1 MASSKQLAAWLLV
14 GLATAGLLLPAL
26 IILVLRPQ
34 ETRKV
39 YEAVHATAP
48 LDIYLVLDASGSV
61 SDSDWRE
68 SLLFAR
74 DLSVQLNASVP
85 QFRAGLGQFSS
96 DFHDIF
102 PVSEDVSPLAALP
115 QGVEKKSGGTEMAK
129 ALCGNSFG
137 RFTQQ
142 EEAEARC
149 VGGAYGTLIA
159 APAQLPADLP
169 PNCEELS
176 SSRMIILVTDGRPG
190 PDDKSKLASAFL
202 KSATNV
208 TVLGIL
214 VKHDAKAVEGEILYA
229 LSSCCP
235 AESMKLTGTNDI
247 HVTCELPMNES
258 CHYMASMKD
267 DYAALR
273 RSIDGIV
280 QTLGDE
286 LQCEGVQELVSFLP
300 DSRSLWFLLL
310 LLPVLLHQIWQRSL
324 LRISSSYKPKEAHG
338 LPADVEM
345 STDVSREAQSPDG
358 ATTGGEARAS
368 AAEAAQAESR
378 ASAEG
383 KKWAPVRTAYII
395 NGARVDVDYGRS
407 SNAPPPTAPNAA
419 RRGNSFASVNDFPE
433 TAMQTIQSGTDAD
446 SKSVAGVISVVHAE
460 SLPPEVRRFNC
471 HIFVPLLL
479 TLLMLPFV
487 IIKSGI
493 LSVLLESPE
502 GSSSSKVITLTSWAL
517 EPIKSRSSQ

>member
-1 MASSKQLAAWLLV
+1 MASSKQLAAWLLI

-34 ETRKV
+34 EARRV
-39 YEAVHATAP
+39 HEAVHATAP

-61 SDSDWRE
+61 DESDWRE

-96 DFHDIF
+96 NFHDIF
-102 PVSEDVSPLAALP
+102 PVSEDVSLLAALP
-115 QGVEKKSGGTEMAK
+115 QGVQKKSGRTEMAK
-129 ALCGNSFG
+129 ALCGNSFDSS
-137 RFTQQ
+137 TKQ
-142 EEAEARC
+142 EEAKDRC
-149 VGGAYGTLIA
+149 VGGAYGTLMA
-159 APAQLPADLP
+159 APAQLPVDLP

-176 SSRMIILVTDGRPG
+176 SSRLIILVTDGRPG
-190 PDDKSKLASAFL
+190 PEDKSKLASAFL
-202 KSATNV
+202 KSNTNV

-214 VKHDAKAVEGEILYA
+214 VKHDAKAVEGQILYA

-235 AESMKLTGTNDI
+235 AESMKVTGTKDV
-247 HVTCELPMNES
+247 HVACELPMNES

-267 DYAALR
+267 YAALR

-280 QTLGDE
+280 RTLGDK
-286 LQCEGVQELVSFLP
+286 LQCEGVQESVSFLP
-300 DSRSLWFLLL
+300 DERSLWFLVL

-338 LPADVEM
+338 LPPTDVEM
-345 STDVSREAQSPDG
+345 TTDVSRGSKEETQSP
-358 ATTGGEARAS
+358 AAPTTGSEAADEARAS
-368 AAEAAQAESR
+368 QAAETVQAESR
-378 ASAEG
+378 ASAKG

-433 TAMQTIQSGTDAD
+433 TAMQTIQTGTDAN
-446 SKSVAGVISVVHAE
+446 SSVAGVISFVHAE
-460 SLPPEVRRFNC
+460 SLAPEVRRFNC

-487 IIKSGI
+487 IVKSGI
-493 LSVLLESPE
+493 LSLMESPA
-502 GSSSSKVITLTSWAL
+502 GSSSSKVITLITS
-517 EPIKSRSSQ
+517 

>member
-1 MASSKQLAAWLLV
+1 MASSKQLAAWLLI

-34 ETRKV
+34 EARKV

-61 SDSDWRE
+61 DKSDWRE

-96 DFHDIF
+96 NFHDIF
-102 PVSEDVSPLAALP
+102 PVSEDVSLLAALP
-115 QGVEKKSGGTEMAK
+115 QGVEKKSGRTEMGK
-129 ALCGNSFG
+129 ALCGNSFDSS
-137 RFTQQ
+137 TKQ
-142 EEAEARC
+142 EEAKDRC
-149 VGGAYGTLIA
+149 VGGAYGHKGDDFVSYECFCR
-159 APAQLPADLP
+159 QG
-169 PNCEELS
+169 
-176 SSRMIILVTDGRPG
+176 SRLIILVTDGRPG

-235 AESMKLTGTNDI
+235 AESMTVTGTNDV
-247 HVTCELPMNES
+247 HVACELPMNES

-280 QTLGDE
+280 RTLGDE
-286 LQCEGVQELVSFLP
+286 LQCEGVQESVSFLP
-300 DSRSLWFLLL
+300 DSRSLWFLVL
-310 LLPVLLHQIWQRSL
+310 LLPILLHQIWQRSL

-338 LPADVEM
+338 LPPTDVEM
-345 STDVSREAQSPDG
+345 TTDVSREQARSP
-358 ATTGGEARAS
+358 AAPTTGSETADEARAS
-368 AAEAAQAESR
+368 QAAESVQAESR
-378 ASAEG
+378 ASAKG

-407 SNAPPPTAPNAA
+407 SNAPPPMAPNAA
-419 RRGNSFASVNDFPE
+419 RRGNSFASINDFPE
-433 TAMQTIQSGTDAD
+433 TAMQTIQTGTDAD
-446 SKSVAGVISVVHAE
+446 STSVVGVISFVNAE

-487 IIKSGI
+487 IMKSGI
-493 LSVLLESPE
+493 LSVLLDSPT
-502 GSSSSKVITLTSWAL
+502 GISSSKLITRITF
-517 EPIKSRSSQ
+517 

>member
-267 DYAALR
+267 YAALR

-345 STDVSREAQSPDG
+345 STDVSRDFG
-358 ATTGGEARAS
+358 LHVDMCCHRAS
-368 AAEAAQAESR
+368 LSL
-378 ASAEG
+378 SCMEG
-383 KKWAPVRTAYII
+383 AWPNADNQVLSDGRRRSHQMVR
-395 NGARVDVDYGRS
+395 RQ
-407 SNAPPPTAPNAA
+407 AA
-419 RRGNSFASVNDFPE
+419 RRGPRLPKQRRQSLVRAQRAKNGPQFARPTLSME
-433 TAMQTIQSGTDAD
+433 HAWTSTMAD
-446 SKSVAGVISVVHAE
+446 
-460 SLPPEVRRFNC
+460 
-471 HIFVPLLL
+471 LL
-479 TLLMLPFV
+479 TPLPRRHPTQRDVATPSPVSMIFPKQPCRPFRVVPMLTRRAWRA
-487 IIKSGI
+487 
-493 LSVLLESPE
+493 
-502 GSSSSKVITLTSWAL
+502 SSASFMRRVCLQ
-517 EPIKSRSSQ
+517 R

>member
-1 MASSKQLAAWLLV
+1 M
-14 GLATAGLLLPAL
+14 
-26 IILVLRPQ
+26 
-34 ETRKV
+34 

-61 SDSDWRE
+61 DKSDWRE

-96 DFHDIF
+96 NFHDIF
-102 PVSEDVSPLAALP
+102 PVSEDVSLLAALP
-115 QGVEKKSGGTEMAK
+115 QGVEKKSGRTEMGK
-129 ALCGNSFG
+129 ALCGNSFDSS
-137 RFTQQ
+137 TKQ
-142 EEAEARC
+142 EEAKDRC
-149 VGGAYGTLIA
+149 VGGAYGTLMA
-159 APAQLPADLP
+159 APAQLPGDLP

-176 SSRMIILVTDGRPG
+176 SSRLIILVTDGRPG

-235 AESMKLTGTNDI
+235 AESMTVTGTNDV
-247 HVTCELPMNES
+247 HVACELPMNES

-267 DYAALR
+267 YAALR

-280 QTLGDE
+280 RTLGDE
-286 LQCEGVQELVSFLP
+286 LQCEGVQESVSFLP
-300 DSRSLWFLLL
+300 DSRSLWFLVL
-310 LLPVLLHQIWQRSL
+310 LLPILLHQIWQRSL

-338 LPADVEM
+338 LPPTDVEM
-345 STDVSREAQSPDG
+345 TTDVSREQARSP
-358 ATTGGEARAS
+358 AAPTTGSETADEARAS
-368 AAEAAQAESR
+368 QAAESVQAESR
-378 ASAEG
+378 ASAKG

-407 SNAPPPTAPNAA
+407 SNAPPPMAPNAA
-419 RRGNSFASVNDFPE
+419 RRGNSFASINDFPE
-433 TAMQTIQSGTDAD
+433 TAMQTIQTGTDAD
-446 SKSVAGVISVVHAE
+446 STSVVGVISFVNAE

-487 IIKSGI
+487 IMKSGI
-493 LSVLLESPE
+493 LSVLLDSPT
-502 GSSSSKVITLTSWAL
+502 GISSSKLITRITF
-517 EPIKSRSSQ
+517 